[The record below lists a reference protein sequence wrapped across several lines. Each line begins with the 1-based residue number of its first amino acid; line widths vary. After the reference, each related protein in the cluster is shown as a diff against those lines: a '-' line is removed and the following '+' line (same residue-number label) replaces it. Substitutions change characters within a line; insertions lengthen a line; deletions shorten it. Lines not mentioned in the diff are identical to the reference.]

1 MLGIILAVFLIAII
15 VGCIVVNEQARKK
28 RKQTRAPMIVLA
40 VAVLVFLIVPFSVH
54 TIEPGQV
61 GVVKVW
67 GNAKYVRTPGTYF
80 DFWISNQYQ

>member
-40 VAVLVFLIVPFSVH
+40 VAVLVFLIVPFNYLLIYNYTLNFSNN
-54 TIEPGQV
+54 
-61 GVVKVW
+61 KVEFLR
-67 GNAKYVRTPGTYF
+67 NKYNKKRPK
-80 DFWISNQYQ
+80 